1 MTAEEERHRLAGL
14 RRQHHGLLFRAF
26 TAVAGNTAD
35 GNVERRR
42 VVDGETTAAGGQGQL
57 LGRRIAVAQSGRT
70 INKFKARTDRQLQ
83 HVLAFIFL
91 IGHHRRNFQQ
101 IQPPQRLFIFRQ
113 TGAAAELNT
122 QRLAALGV
130 NARNRRGDNKRGGNG
145 IRCGIGIAVIQPG
158 LRQPDGRR
166 YLKAVPLFLF
176 ISWINKAGTVNNNIV
191 GMGRKPKNETEK
203 KGQYASC

>member
-1 MTAEEERHRLAGL
+1 MLLTVRVSPRLTAEESATVWLDCGASILVFAVQG
-14 RRQHHGLLFRAF
+14 F

-158 LRQPDGRR
+158 LRQRR
-166 YLKAVPLFLF
+166 
-176 ISWINKAGTVNNNIV
+176 TVGVI
-191 GMGRKPKNETEK
+191 
-203 KGQYASC
+203 

>member
-1 MTAEEERHRLAGL
+1 MLLTVRVSPRLGGREGHGLAGL
-14 RRQHHGLLFRAF
+14 RRQHHRFAVQGF

-35 GNVERRR
+35 GEIKRRR
-42 VVDGETTAAGGQGQL
+42 VADDRL
-57 LGRRIAVAQSGRT
+57 LPLAEALISRRRVAVAQSGRT

-83 HVLAFIFL
+83 DVLPFIFL
-91 IGHHRRNFQQ
+91 VGHHRRDFQQ

-122 QRLAALGV
+122 QRLAALCV

-158 LRQPDGRR
+158 LRQRR
-166 YLKAVPLFLF
+166 
-176 ISWINKAGTVNNNIV
+176 TVGGI
-191 GMGRKPKNETEK
+191 
-203 KGQYASC
+203 